1 MICKFIYHFLHVLIY
16 VVAKLLFRYRA
27 IGAEHIPKK
36 GSAILASNH
45 ASYFD
50 PAFAGLGIW
59 RTINYLAK
67 KELFSNPLLTY
78 LLKKIMC
85 AIPVDREQMD
95 RNTLRRIYHLLRN
108 NEIILMFPEGT
119 RTYDGKLMQPKLGI
133 GMVAYNV
140 KVPVIP
146 VYIHGSYDIWSRNS
160 KNIRPKP
167 CSVYY
172 GPPVDLEPYYRQK
185 KSKELYRKISEKI
198 MGDIEKI
205 EQKAQE
211 KPNAMRQESV
221 GKIIN

>member
-1 MICKFIYHFLHVLIY
+1 MICKLIYHFLHVLIY
-16 VVAKLLFRYRA
+16 VGAKLLFRYRA
-27 IGAEHIPKK
+27 IGAKHIPKK

-50 PAFAGLGIW
+50 PTFAGLGVW
-59 RTINYLAK
+59 RKINYLAK
-67 KELFSNPLLTY
+67 KELFANLILTY
-78 LLKKIMC
+78 ILKKIVY

-95 RNTLRRIYHLLRN
+95 RSTLRGIYHLLRN

-146 VYIHGSYDIWSRNS
+146 VYIHGSYDIWSRNL
-160 KNIRPKP
+160 KIMRPNP
-167 CSVYY
+167 CTVYY

-185 KSKELYRKISEKI
+185 KSKGLYQEISEKI
-198 MGDIEKI
+198 MEGIRKL
-205 EQKAQE
+205 EQKAHE
-211 KPNAMRQESV
+211 KTEVTGQESV
-221 GKIIN
+221 RKIAN